1 MQVSTCFY
9 TQTTEN
15 HLATLLLMQADW
27 HILPRIQKYIDSGM
41 RYAYSILQQQ
51 QYRHADSVYTNDYFG
66 TPTTSRSEIVAA
78 SDMAGAILTLCCLH

>member
-1 MQVSTCFY
+1 
-9 TQTTEN
+9 
-15 HLATLLLMQADW
+15 MQADW

-51 QYRHADSVYTNDYFG
+51 QYRHADSVYTNGYFG

-78 SDMAGAILTLCCLH
+78 SDMAGAILTLCCLHTSCSFNIYRTTSDVCQVSI